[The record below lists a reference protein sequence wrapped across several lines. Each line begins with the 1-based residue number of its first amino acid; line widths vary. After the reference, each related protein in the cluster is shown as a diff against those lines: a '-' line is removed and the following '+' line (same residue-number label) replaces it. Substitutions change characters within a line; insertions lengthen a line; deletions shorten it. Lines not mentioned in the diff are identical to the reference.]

1 MFIFVKLGELCM
13 TVGLTIRCLI
23 NVNFYFF
30 LLGTFITS
38 FGFCFMLSSANKFAN
53 LWFPTRQ
60 IFLVNSL
67 CLFSLFASDSVGFF
81 SSTAF
86 IDKNSTKD
94 DIFWFFTFQSGIIIA
109 INLLAA
115 LFFKN

>member
-1 MFIFVKLGELCM
+1 MILPANYVLDKHGLKLGTLICKKYNKLGELCM
-13 TVGLTIRCLI
+13 CVGLTIRCLI
-23 NVNFYFF
+23 NVHFYFF

-53 LWFPTRQ
+53 LWFPRKQ

-67 CLFSLFASDSVGFF
+67 ALFALFASDSVGFF

-86 IDKNSTKD
+86 IDKNSSKNE
-94 DIFWFFTFQSGIIIA
+94 IF
-109 INLLAA
+109 
-115 LFFKN
+115 